1 MIIIIMMMMMMILHD
16 DDDDYYYCYFGCV
29 HIWMMILL
37 LCRFNGKCGSSISVL
52 RCVSAFLGSTVGVT
66 KNHSLSHPV
75 AGWLD
80 PFHTSPEATG
90 NGAWQYVTN
99 RYVYNIGQKI
109 LHDISKQPLEGIRI
123 YYTNTNTNS
132 NTNTNTN
139 TILYYTRLYY
149 TIHTILYYTI
159 LYYTILYYTI
169 HIYILHYMILRQMDM
184 ATECELSP
192 SVIFKI
198 WKVEDVSSFITSS
211 GLKWLIYIVV
221 YHLVI

>member
-1 MIIIIMMMMMMILHD
+1 MILHDD

-123 YYTNTNTNS
+123 YYTILILILILIVILILILILIRYYTILDY
-132 NTNTNTN
+132 
-139 TILYYTRLYY
+139 TILYILYY
-149 TIHTILYYTI
+149 TILYYTI
-159 LYYTILYYTI
+159 LYYTILYYTY
-169 HIYILHYMILRQMDM
+169 IYIYIY
-184 ATECELSP
+184 C
-192 SVIFKI
+192 
-198 WKVEDVSSFITSS
+198 IT
-211 GLKWLIYIVV
+211 WF
-221 YHLVI
+221 